1 MYIIGAFYYAIGNL
15 SPRLRS
21 KVKHIQLLLLAK
33 YSSVQEFGID
43 RLLQPIVKDIK
54 QLESVSYSI

>member
-1 MYIIGAFYYAIGNL
+1 MYIIGTFYYAIGNL

-21 KVKHIQLLLLAK
+21 KVKQLLLAK